1 MSLVTFCHHTARG
14 GRTHGQEAQIVEGVD
29 NILQCSVTTWSEHV
43 KHFVLTSDFDSTD
56 LTSEEA
62 KLMASVME
70 ARKSAWAR
78 TGSAAISTAN
88 NGTSAGVLALV
99 RRRWYSNPQAVC
111 TDEAGVLYT
120 NPRMV
125 ARVIRVMGTEIMLL
139 TAYFAHS
146 V

>member
-1 MSLVTFCHHTARG
+1 MSPSSSSSWRWCWRRG
-14 GRTHGQEAQIVEGVD
+14 GGAAGAGAVIGGGG
-29 NILQCSVTTWSEHV
+29 
-43 KHFVLTSDFDSTD
+43 FVQQFVGCDAPPRVFVSSRGLNSSN
-56 LTSEEA
+56 
-62 KLMASVME
+62 
-70 ARKSAWAR
+70 AWP
-78 TGSAAISTAN
+78 AAATCAAGKGATPFVIIRPNCCTAN

-99 RRRWYSNPQAVC
+99 RRRWYSKPQAVC
-111 TDEAGVLYT
+111 TDEAGVLYP